1 MIFFLARWKMDQ
13 KVPRDQIDS
22 TIKRMALKAEKEL
35 ENAELGEFAMKYWER
50 KQKLKDAKK
59 IIDAEFEALKDDFE
73 NERI

>member
-1 MIFFLARWKMDQ
+1 
-13 KVPRDQIDS
+13 
-22 TIKRMALKAEKEL
+22 MALKAEKEL